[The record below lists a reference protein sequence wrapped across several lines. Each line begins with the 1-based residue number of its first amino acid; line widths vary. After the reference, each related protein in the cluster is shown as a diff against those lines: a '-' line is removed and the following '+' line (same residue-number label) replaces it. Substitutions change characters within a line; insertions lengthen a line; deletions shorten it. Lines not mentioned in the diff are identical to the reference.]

1 MRDWPGQRRLGCD
14 GELEIAEPFVC
25 ANLPSLNTINTWKGS
40 DNGQKFEKDENE
52 EILYFVISLSK
63 LVKF

>member
-1 MRDWPGQRRLGCD
+1 MVWKEVARASGLGNLTMDERFCGTVVS
-14 GELEIAEPFVC
+14 GEVSRFFCIIF
-25 ANLPSLNTINTWKGS
+25 
-40 DNGQKFEKDENE
+40 GQKFEKHENE